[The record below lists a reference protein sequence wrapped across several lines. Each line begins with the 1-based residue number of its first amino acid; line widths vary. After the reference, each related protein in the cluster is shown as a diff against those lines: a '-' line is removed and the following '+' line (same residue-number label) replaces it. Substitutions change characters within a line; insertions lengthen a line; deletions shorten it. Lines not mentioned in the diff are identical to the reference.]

1 MSPWSTAGRHR
12 RPERKTLEAM
22 RPPLAGIVAWLCIVA
37 APLPLFATEEY
48 ALKTGKPCGACHL
61 NPAGGGELTPEGRVF
76 QGELRGTAPAAPRS
90 PVLVVLRLV
99 AGSVHLFTAVL
110 WFGTIFYVHLVLKP
124 AYASRG
130 LPRGEV
136 RVGLVS
142 MGVMA
147 VTGVVLALFRVSSLE
162 ILLHTRFG
170 ILLTIKVSL
179 FLLMVGSAMV
189 AVFVIGPK
197 LRAQGRPVG
206 PEGRRDLTLAELSQF
221 DGREGRRAY
230 IAYQGQ
236 IYDVT
241 KGRWWIEGMHAARHQ
256 AAGDLTSDLLQAPH
270 GEENILRMPVIGRL
284 VSPGRERKRPPQ
296 ERAFYLMAYTN
307 LSLAVAILLIVALW
321 RWW

>member
-1 MSPWSTAGRHR
+1 
-12 RPERKTLEAM
+12 M

-48 ALKTGKPCGACHL
+48 ALKTGKPCAACHL
-61 NPAGGGELTPEGRVF
+61 NPAGGGELTRHGRVF
-76 QGELRGTAPAAPRS
+76 QGDLRGTPAAAPMS
-90 PVLVVLRLV
+90 PTLQALRLV
-99 AGSVHLFTAVL
+99 AGSMHLSTAVL

-136 RVGLVS
+136 RVGLAS

-147 VTGVVLALFRVSSLE
+147 VTGVVLALFRVSSLD

-179 FLLMVGSAMV
+179 FFLMAGSGMV

-197 LRAQGRPVG
+197 LRARERPVG
-206 PEGRRDLTLAELSQF
+206 PEGKRDLTLEELSQC

-230 IAYQGQ
+230 IAYKGQ

-241 KGRWWIEGMHAARHQ
+241 RGRWWIEGMHAARHQ
-256 AAGDLTSDLLQAPH
+256 AGSDLTPDLPRAPH
-270 GEENILRMPVIGRL
+270 GEENILRMPVIGTLLSSR
-284 VSPGRERKRPPQ
+284 REQQRPPH
-296 ERAFYLMAYTN
+296 ELVFYVMAYAN
-307 LSLAVAILLIVALW
+307 LGLAVTILLVVALW

>member
-1 MSPWSTAGRHR
+1 
-12 RPERKTLEAM
+12 
-22 RPPLAGIVAWLCIVA
+22 
-37 APLPLFATEEY
+37 
-48 ALKTGKPCGACHL
+48 
-61 NPAGGGELTPEGRVF
+61 
-76 QGELRGTAPAAPRS
+76 
-90 PVLVVLRLV
+90 
-99 AGSVHLFTAVL
+99 
-110 WFGTIFYVHLVLKP
+110 
-124 AYASRG
+124 
-130 LPRGEV
+130 
-136 RVGLVS
+136 
-142 MGVMA
+142 
-147 VTGVVLALFRVSSLE
+147 VVLALFRVSSLE

-256 AAGDLTSDLLQAPH
+256 AAGDLTADLPQAPH